1 MEIVRTLFDGWLLVK
16 PFSYVYGPLWNY
28 LYTDSYK
35 GIEFNVYKH
44 INGEMCVVLTSEI
57 WKEK

>member
-1 MEIVRTLFDGWLLVK
+1 MEMVRTLLDGWLPVK
-16 PFSYVYGPLWNY
+16 PFSYVYGIYWDY

-44 INGEMCVVLTSEI
+44 ITNEMCVVLTSEI
-57 WKEK
+57 I

>member
-1 MEIVRTLFDGWLLVK
+1 METVKTLFDGILPVK
-16 PFSYVYGPLWNY
+16 PFSYVYGIYWNY

-44 INGEMCVVLTSEI
+44 INNEMCAVLTSEI
-57 WKEK
+57 